1 MHSLTTDEKAILAD
15 GHRHIRTGITLDE
28 FLDNSHLFTREFS
41 TQHAY
46 GEQPYAKWG
55 TGFKKTY
62 DIEML
67 HPCDAYRLFIT
78 FQRYTGVKKIR
89 DAYEATEY
97 NCERFAELC
106 LTFVSIIHKEHKAG
120 AYLWEM
126 ATKVYADNGF
136 SVDVLTS
143 YLESMKTLD
152 PGKIIKDTKSEIRET
167 IKMIRDGKYNDREK
181 GIADGIYTV
190 LFGSKDIPAMAF
202 GNSVKTMDT
211 IKIYNDKLKDLL

>member
-28 FLDNSHLFTREFS
+28 FLDNKHLFTREFS

-62 DIEML
+62 DIEMM

-89 DAYEATEY
+89 DAYETTGY
-97 NCERFAELC
+97 DCRRFAEFC

-136 SVDVLTS
+136 STDVLTD

-152 PGKIIKDTKSEIRET
+152 PKKIIKGIKNEIKET
-167 IKMIRDGKYNDREK
+167 IKTIREGKYNDHKK
-181 GIADGIYTV
+181 GIADGIHTV
-190 LFGSKDIPAMAF
+190 LFGNKNIPPIAF
-202 GNSVKTMDT
+202 GNSVKAMDT
-211 IKIYNDKLKDLL
+211 MKIYNSKLKDLL